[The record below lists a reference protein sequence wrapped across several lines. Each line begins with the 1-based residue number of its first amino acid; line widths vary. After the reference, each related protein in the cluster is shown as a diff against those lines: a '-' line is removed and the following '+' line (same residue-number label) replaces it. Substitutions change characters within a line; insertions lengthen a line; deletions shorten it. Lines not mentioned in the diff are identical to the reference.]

1 MNFFKNLFKKQ
12 IHFEFNSLLNSDKY
26 NSNQKT
32 IVIISGSIPTYDK
45 DSGSN
50 RLKEIIIAYRKLNYN
65 CILSFDASDN
75 DEKYIQFFKNID
87 VIFFSELKKNK
98 YITISFLKSIP
109 NVDSI
114 WFYGPNTLKKYFDYF
129 NKALPN
135 SKTIYDM
142 VDIHFLRYK
151 RAIEL
156 DPKRISLKKRY
167 RKYYK
172 IETVL
177 AKKANIVIAISEQEK
192 EVISSY
198 IEKSKIIVISN
209 IHYPKIDL
217 KNTNS
222 FEERN
227 NILFIGSAHKPN
239 IDALY
244 FLNEKIMPLV
254 WGKLPHLKVEIIGNL
269 DKEISD
275 INHPNIIFHGYV
287 PEIESFFNST
297 KFMIAPLRY
306 GAGVKGKIGQSFEY
320 YLPLITTN
328 IGAEGMFLKH
338 NINAL
343 IANDSED
350 FANEII
356 NLYENKS
363 LWLKLQNN
371 SEESLKPFS
380 RELLKKILKKI

>member
-1 MNFFKNLFKKQ
+1 MNLFKNLFNKVAL
-12 IHFEFNSLLNSDKY
+12 FDFNTLKNSENY
-26 NSNQKT
+26 IQNEKT
-32 IVIISGSIPTYDK
+32 IVIISGSIPTFDK

-50 RLKEIIIAYRKLNYN
+50 RLKEIILAYKELNYN
-65 CILSFDASDN
+65 CFLCFDASEN
-75 DEKYIQFFKNID
+75 DKKYVQFFNDFDIILYSK
-87 VIFFSELKKNK
+87 LKNK
-98 YITISFLKSIP
+98 NKTISFLKSIP
-109 NVDSI
+109 NIDFV
-114 WFYGPNTLKKYFDYF
+114 WFYGPNTLKKQFVNF
-129 NKALPN
+129 NKTLPK

-156 DPKRISLKKRY
+156 DTKRISLKKRY
-167 RKYYK
+167 KKYFK

-177 AKKANIVIAISEQEK
+177 AKKVDLIIAISEQEK
-192 EVISSY
+192 EVMSY
-198 IEKSKIIVISN
+198 YIDKNKIITISN
-209 IHYPKIDL
+209 IHYPKINI

-227 NILFIGSAHKPN
+227 NILFIGSAHTPN
-239 IDALY
+239 IDALH
-244 FLNEKIMPLV
+244 FLNKKIMPLV
-254 WGKLPHLKVEIIGNL
+254 WQKLPNLKVDVIGNL

-287 PEIESFFNST
+287 PEIESFFNSA

-320 YLPLITTN
+320 YLPLVTTN

-338 NINAL
+338 NENAL
-343 IANDSED
+343 IANNAED

-356 NLYENKS
+356 NLYENKE

-380 RELLKKILKKI
+380 REKLKEKLKKI

>member
-320 YLPLITTN
+320 YLPLITTS

-363 LWLKLQNN
+363 LWLKLQKN